1 MAGYGVGHAT
11 TEADNYRFEDLKFH
25 QQITQAATMALD
37 LGLAQKPRASAS
49 HPPLYDVYN
58 GEDRRPS
65 SGGGSDSR
73 PIIAP
78 EKGLPDSAT
87 LESRRTLLACY
98 VFCAR

>member
-1 MAGYGVGHAT
+1 MARYKVDRSKIKANT
-11 TEADNYRFEDLKFH
+11 YRFEDLKFH

-37 LGLAQKPRASAS
+37 LGLAQRPRASAS

-58 GEDRRPS
+58 AEDRRPS
-65 SGGGSDSR
+65 SGGGGTSQ
-73 PIIAP
+73 PLMAP
-78 EKGLPDSAT
+78 EKRLPDSSA